1 MKNKWQ
7 VLFSIVLVFIVSLGF
22 NVIQVHDVRQ
32 NDVPERSSMN
42 HPGLIASNVTFL
54 EGVRL
59 GVPDPNLR
67 LIENHTLLNFTFAW
81 EPGSQRIINS
91 TLQLNVTLCYLC
103 WYEINLTDSTI
114 IRKTCSLT
122 VITKVNDCIHD
133 FSIAGFVFDSNH
145 DGHIDH
151 KDAAYA
157 AFSNNETDTAFLMD
171 NGDLALAVSIPYRSP
186 NHIAIF
192 NPAEGYTFIYN
203 PYAGS
208 SSFGSEEGQETCFY
222 VCYVAAGSSV
232 YVRFSFRVPTA

>member
-7 VLFSIVLVFIVSLGF
+7 LLCLVALVFIVSLGF
-22 NVIQVHDVRQ
+22 NIIQVYDVRQ
-32 NDVPERSSMN
+32 NGVLEHSFMDYSRLVV
-42 HPGLIASNVTFL
+42 SNITFL

-67 LIENHTLLNFTFAW
+67 LVENHTLLNFTFAW
-81 EPGSQRIINS
+81 GPESQRIINS
-91 TLQLNVTLCYLC
+91 TLQMNVTLCYLC
-103 WYEINLTDSTI
+103 LYEMNLTDSTI

-122 VITKVNDCIHD
+122 VIARVNDCIHD

-145 DGHIDH
+145 DGRIDH

-157 AFSNNETDTAFLMD
+157 AFSNNETDIAILMD
-171 NGDLALAVSIPYRSP
+171 NGGLALAGRIPYMSP
-186 NHIAIF
+186 NHIAMF
-192 NPAEGYTFIYN
+192 KPAEGYTFIYN

-208 SSFGSEEGQETCFY
+208 SSFRVEEGQETCLH

-232 YVRFSFRVPTA
+232 FVNFSFRVPTA